1 MDSPGSVTCW
11 LDGLRLGD
19 GAAAQQLWEKYFV
32 RLVELARR
40 KLRGRK
46 PHSADEEDIALSAFN
61 SFCFG
66 AEQGRFPKLADR
78 HDLWQILVMIAARK
92 AANLLRHERAAKRGG
107 QVIHEA
113 NGRDASDRLADI
125 VGNDPSPSFAAQ
137 VAEEYYR
144 LVDEL
149 DDDLRRIAQLKMEGL
164 TDKRIAKLIGCSQAT
179 VERKL
184 RLIRRLWQGELPDA
198 E

>member
-11 LDGLRLGD
+11 IDGLRQGD
-19 GAAAQQLWEKYFV
+19 QAAAQQLWEGYFS
-32 RLVELARR
+32 RLVRAARR
-40 KLRGRK
+40 KLRGNR
-46 PHSADEEDIALSAFN
+46 PRSADEEDIALSAFK
-61 SFCFG
+61 SFCQG

-125 VGNDPSPSFAAQ
+125 VGN
-137 VAEEYYR
+137 
-144 LVDEL
+144 
-149 DDDLRRIAQLKMEGL
+149 
-164 TDKRIAKLIGCSQAT
+164 
-179 VERKL
+179 
-184 RLIRRLWQGELPDA
+184 
-198 E
+198 